1 MFSSPKQSVDYFL
14 ALAAGFFATVFAD
27 LATPVFALVDLAAPA
42 FAFVDF
48 GAAGLAVAVLAL
60 VDFAAVAFGF
70 AVVLFAA
77 IPIFLH
83 GNCDTNFKLQ
93 DVRWYQSRTTARTD
107 CGGAYKTCL

>member
-1 MFSSPKQSVDYFL
+1 MAWQPE
-14 ALAAGFFATVFAD
+14 A
-27 LATPVFALVDLAAPA
+27 ATPNQFPTAPA

-83 GNCDTNFKLQ
+83 GNF
-93 DVRWYQSRTTARTD
+93 
-107 CGGAYKTCL
+107 